1 MRQADALTK
10 EYLSNNEIFADVFN
24 YLIYDGQ
31 QRILPDNLIE
41 RDTSEITLPLGKRG
55 ELANIQK
62 FRDILKGCV
71 TKEYKNTLYV
81 LFGIENQSH
90 IHYAMPVRNM
100 LYDAINYS
108 AQINEKT
115 KQYRKVRKQNPGFK
129 ETTEEFLS
137 GWHPEDRL
145 IPVITVTIYFGNDEW
160 DTAKSL
166 QEMFSEA
173 DESLKKFLPDYKL
186 HLISCNNISDFTKF
200 HTEFGRL
207 MHILKVVSDEGKMET
222 LLSDS
227 DYSTFSVTAAQIINT
242 FTGLHFSIPEKE
254 ETINMRNAWTDH
266 KESGRREG
274 FNEATTSYTQR
285 MYKAGIP
292 LEVIAEVIEK
302 PVTEVEK
309 ILSNNLIH

>member
-1 MRQADALTK
+1 
-10 EYLSNNEIFADVFN
+10 
-24 YLIYDGQ
+24 
-31 QRILPDNLIE
+31 
-41 RDTSEITLPLGKRG
+41 
-55 ELANIQK
+55 
-62 FRDILKGCV
+62 
-71 TKEYKNTLYV
+71 
-81 LFGIENQSH
+81 
-90 IHYAMPVRNM
+90 
-100 LYDAINYS
+100 
-108 AQINEKT
+108 
-115 KQYRKVRKQNPGFK
+115 
-129 ETTEEFLS
+129 
-137 GWHPEDRL
+137 
-145 IPVITVTIYFGNDEW
+145 
-160 DTAKSL
+160 
-166 QEMFSEA
+166 MFSEA

-200 HTEFGRL
+200 HTEFDRL
-207 MHILKVVSDEGKMET
+207 MHILKVVSDEGKMNT

-309 ILSNNLIH
+309 ILSNDLIH